1 MIRFRPDYF
10 DVVLIRDNEKLSN
23 SEISFLRDLILLYE
37 NSSYQLDTGV
47 NRFTVWT
54 NSKNIYVYGPRDVF
68 SECKNL
74 EEVINTFIKLNS

>member
-23 SEISFLRDLILLYE
+23 SEISFLRDLILLYG
-37 NSSYQLDTGV
+37 NSTYTCDVGV
-47 NRFTVWT
+47 TRFTVWVYT
-54 NSKNIYVYGPRDVF
+54 KSIYVYGLNNEF

-74 EEVINTFIKLNS
+74 EEEINTFIKLNS